1 MESYFEYTWC
11 QLFLIGMACSGPS
24 PAAELTS
31 KETSWT
37 FILVAAMR
45 SRRVGQSTLT
55 GELFAGRSC
64 HKEWVE

>member
-11 QLFLIGMACSGPS
+11 QLLLIGMACSGPS

-37 FILVAAMR
+37 FIFG
-45 SRRVGQSTLT
+45 SRHAVQKGGPKHTDWRTFR
-55 GELFAGRSC
+55 GEILP
-64 HKEWVE
+64 